1 MDSYREIENLM
12 YTYAE
17 RLDLGDL
24 EGVAELF
31 RNASIGTPGDDGVQ
45 GYDGVLSMYQGSTRL
60 YEDGTPKTRH
70 VTTNIIIEVDEADD
84 SATAR
89 AYFTVLQ
96 CTDSL
101 PLQPIIA
108 GRYHDR
114 FARAD
119 GRWEFRRRTM
129 FTDQLGDLS
138 QHLLF
143 EL

>member
-12 YTYAE
+12 YTYAA
-17 RLDLGDL
+17 RLDQGDL

-31 RNASIGTPGDDGVQ
+31 RHASIGTPGEDGVS
-45 GYDGVLSMYQGSTRL
+45 GYDGILNMYRQSTRL

-70 VTTNIIIEVDEADD
+70 ITTNVQIEVDEA
-84 SATAR
+84 ANTAEAQ

-96 CTDSL
+96 CTEKL

-108 GRYHDR
+108 GRYQDTFKRRDDR
-114 FARAD
+114 WCFH
-119 GRWEFRRRTM
+119 RRTM